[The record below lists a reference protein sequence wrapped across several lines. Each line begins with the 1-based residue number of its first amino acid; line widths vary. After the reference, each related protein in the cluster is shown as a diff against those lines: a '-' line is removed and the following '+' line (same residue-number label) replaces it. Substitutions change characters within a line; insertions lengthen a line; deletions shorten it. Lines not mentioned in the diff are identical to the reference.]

1 MHNYIVCQVFRDSLK
16 QHIIFKGI
24 MFVDFVVH
32 SYPRIQIPKKIQQSY
47 EAFYIE
53 MQQTRYQQNYFPM
66 NQLNL
71 DNPGTLNT
79 TYKNHS
85 IVLNDIIWCKG
96 WEKQNYFPMNQLN
109 LDNPGTLNTTYKNH
123 SIVLNDIIWCK
134 LCGKLAKISLFTFS
148 YLHFWLLA

>member
-32 SYPRIQIPKKIQQSY
+32 SWYPRIQIPKNIQQSY
-47 EAFYIE
+47 ESFYIE
-53 MQQTRYQQNYFPM
+53 MQQTSYQQNYFPM

-79 TYKNHS
+79 TYKHHS
-85 IVLNDIIWCKG
+85 
-96 WEKQNYFPMNQLN
+96 M
-109 LDNPGTLNTTYKNH
+109 
-123 SIVLNDIIWCK
+123 VLNDIIWCK
-134 LCGKLAKISLFTFS
+134 LCGKLAKIKFVHIFLSAFLTFSIKKIPAMHFS
-148 YLHFWLLA
+148 YLPMILRMHFFLTYRNSAIKA